1 VIINEPSI
9 IVFWTDG
16 SKTIVKCAESDTFDP
31 EIGIC
36 IAFMKKFL
44 GNTGNYHQILRRV
57 IKNAKNVTGEA
68 NKKREARK
76 AKKEAAKRKKEEE
89 AEMRVDALLNET
101 QSPATVG
108 FLNVEEE

>member
-1 VIINEPSI
+1 
-9 IVFWTDG
+9 
-16 SKTIVKCAESDTFDP
+16 
-31 EIGIC
+31 
-36 IAFMKKFL
+36 MKKFL

-89 AEMRVDALLNET
+89 AEMRVDTLLNET